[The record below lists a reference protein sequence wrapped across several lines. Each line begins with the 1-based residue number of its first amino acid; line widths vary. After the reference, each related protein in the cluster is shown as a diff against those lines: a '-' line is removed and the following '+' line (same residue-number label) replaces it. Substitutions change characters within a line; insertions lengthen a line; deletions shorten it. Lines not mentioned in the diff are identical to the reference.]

1 MFTGLALKEGGDCRL
16 FSQFLRATN
25 SDTLPDSGVNV
36 L

>member
-1 MFTGLALKEGGDCRL
+1 MFTGLALKEGWDCQF

-25 SDTLPDSGVNV
+25 SDTLRDSDVNV